1 MFLDVQV
8 QDADSRPDTVIIS
21 SQAMRCEFPVK
32 RAELG
37 QHIEKLFAEWKDLVE
52 AGEL

>member
-8 QDADSRPDTVIIS
+8 QDAEGRPDTVIIS

-32 RAELG
+32 RAKLG
-37 QHIEKLFAEWKDLVE
+37 ENIEKLFAEWKELVE
-52 AGEL
+52 AG